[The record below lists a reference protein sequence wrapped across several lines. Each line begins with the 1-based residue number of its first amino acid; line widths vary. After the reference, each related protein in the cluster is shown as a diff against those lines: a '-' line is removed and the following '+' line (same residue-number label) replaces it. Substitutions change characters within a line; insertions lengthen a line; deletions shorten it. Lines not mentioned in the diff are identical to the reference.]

1 MNKNF
6 DERMDMFKESIQNI
20 SKPFEEI
27 LDIFSN
33 PFVSFIFVSL
43 AFAIILL
50 LCVLKYKKKAF
61 SETKRPRTLAIC
73 AMMMALNIILGY
85 YEIRF
90 SSYLRIGFG
99 FITQP
104 IVASL
109 FGPIVGCMTGMLQDF
124 LSFVLHPT
132 GGYIPAYTMC
142 VGISGMIYGLMLYNK
157 PVSLV
162 RIFITKL
169 LIAMFSNVVLNTIA
183 LAPTV
188 GSGFIGIFPAR
199 LVKNLLMIPIQTV
212 VVYFVLK
219 YIMPHI
225 RKDEVKTV

>member
-1 MNKNF
+1 
-6 DERMDMFKESIQNI
+6 
-20 SKPFEEI
+20 
-27 LDIFSN
+27 
-33 PFVSFIFVSL
+33 
-43 AFAIILL
+43 
-50 LCVLKYKKKAF
+50 
-61 SETKRPRTLAIC
+61 
-73 AMMMALNIILGY
+73 
-85 YEIRF
+85 
-90 SSYLRIGFG
+90 
-99 FITQP
+99 
-104 IVASL
+104 
-109 FGPIVGCMTGMLQDF
+109 
-124 LSFVLHPT
+124 
-132 GGYIPAYTMC
+132 MC